1 MKVSDILRVKGN
13 TLFTVTPE
21 ESLANAL
28 RTMAELDIGS
38 LVVMNHGEVAGML
51 TFREVIQA
59 VVRNNGTVGTSLVG
73 TVMDDFP
80 LTCTPDTELDE
91 VRRMMLQRHARYLPV
106 MSQKTLMGV
115 ISFYDVAKAVVDSQD
130 FENRML
136 KAYIRDWPVGE
147 GDEPPTAAAP
157 PQ

>member
-1 MKVSDILRVKGN
+1 MKVSDILRVKGG
-13 TLFTVTPE
+13 TLYTVTPE

-28 RTMAELDIGS
+28 RTMAESDIGS
-38 LVVMNHGEVAGML
+38 LCVMSHGELVGML

-59 VVRNNGTVGTSLVG
+59 VVRNGGSVGTQVVRP
-73 TVMDDFP
+73 VMDDFP
-80 LTCTPDTELDE
+80 LTCTPETELDE
-91 VRRMMLQRHARYLPV
+91 VRRMMLARHARYLPV

-115 ISFYDVAKAVVDSQD
+115 ISFYDVARAVVDSQD

-136 KAYIRDWPVGE
+136 KAYIRDWPAGE
-147 GDEPPTAAAP
+147 GDEPPTAGAP